1 MNQTQTIL
9 YVEDNLDNFKLVNR
23 ILTIEGFS
31 VYNAVDSREAYTF
44 LSQHT
49 PDLILMDINLP
60 EVDGYTLAGQ
70 LRQQPELAEIPIVA
84 LTANV
89 MKQDR
94 EKSLAAGC
102 NGFIKKPIDV
112 DELPEQIRYYLNM
125 TTKVS

>member
-1 MNQTQTIL
+1 
-9 YVEDNLDNFKLVNR
+9 
-23 ILTIEGFS
+23 
-31 VYNAVDSREAYTF
+31 
-44 LSQHT
+44 
-49 PDLILMDINLP
+49 MDINLP